1 VTVVDVPAPEAR
13 PGDLAAPAGERS
25 DRATAPWGG
34 PVGAALLVVVA
45 VLHLTIGLW
54 QAAHDS
60 VGVDEAVD
68 VSSGVAT
75 LVRQDLRLNPEH
87 PPLPKVL
94 SALPA
99 LAARPVV
106 PDTPA
111 WRDGDWFGFTDDF
124 LQANREAGRLDR
136 VLFLARLVPLAE
148 GLACGW
154 LVFRLGRRLFGPVA
168 GVIGAVLWLTTP
180 LVVGLSHLAGI
191 DVPFALA
198 TLVVADRLLAY
209 VDAPTLRR
217 AAFVGGACAAALATR
232 HSGFALWAFAVVVV
246 AAVGR
251 RSGDTADRDQADARD
266 GVAGSGQVAGRRVA
280 WRAPALVVVAA
291 LAGVWAVYL
300 VLQPGGPS
308 PVAAD
313 RGAAMVADAADRSFT
328 ARLTL
333 AVPMP
338 PDHRA
343 GLGYLVL
350 TSDERPAYLFGQTW
364 DGSRP
369 WYFPGALLAKLPLAA
384 TAAVVLAPLAL
395 RRSVGAATRRRALL
409 AVAGPAAVGFGF
421 VLAQPLNLGVR
432 YVLPSLALV
441 LVLAGGGVARLF
453 AGLAIRPR
461 RVLAVAGLAV
471 QVVAMAEARTHALAW
486 TTPPFRPAY
495 RWVSDSNVDY
505 AQDLGRVDDWVAAQ
519 RAATPD
525 EPVHVSLLR
534 PRGVLDPVGTAPLR
548 AADPG
553 ALRGWVVVSATR
565 LTALDR
571 EALSWLRAYCPVG
584 TIGGSVL
591 LYRFAAPPDTSAGPS
606 MPVTSCSAGRFSTR
620 A

>member
-1 VTVVDVPAPEAR
+1 MTVVDVPAPEAR
-13 PGDLAAPAGERS
+13 PDDVVAPAAGRAGRS
-25 DRATAPWGG
+25 SAPWGG
-34 PVGAALLVVVA
+34 PVGAVLLAVVALLYLGV
-45 VLHLTIGLW
+45 GLW
-54 QAAHDS
+54 QAGHDT
-60 VGVDEAVD
+60 VTVDEAVD

-75 LVRQDLRLNPEH
+75 VVRHDLRLNPEH

-99 LAARPVV
+99 LVARPVV

-111 WRDGDWFGFTDDF
+111 WRDGDWFDFADDF
-124 LQANREAGRLDR
+124 VQANRDAGRLDR
-136 VLFLARLVPLAE
+136 VLFLARLVPLLE

-154 LVFRLGRRLFGPVA
+154 LVLRIGRRLFGPAA

-180 LVVGLSHLAGI
+180 VVVGLSHLAGI

-217 AAFVGGACAAALATR
+217 AAVVGAACAAALCTR
-232 HSGFALWAFAVVVV
+232 HSGFALWAYAVVVV
-246 AAVGR
+246 
-251 RSGDTADRDQADARD
+251 
-266 GVAGSGQVAGRRVA
+266 VALGRRVDRRGA
-280 WRAPALVVVAA
+280 WRAAAVVV
-291 LAGVWAVYL
+291 LSTVAGVWVVYT
-300 VLQPGGPS
+300 VLQPGGPA
-308 PVAAD
+308 PVAAA
-313 RGAAMVADAADRSFT
+313 RAAALVGDAADHSLT

-343 GLGYLVL
+343 GLAYLVL
-350 TSDERPAYLFGQTW
+350 TSDERPAYLFGQAW

-395 RRSVGAATRRRALL
+395 RRGAGAAVRRRALI
-409 AVAGPAAVGFGF
+409 AVAGPAAVGLVF

-441 LVLAGGGVARLF
+441 LVLAGGAVARV
-453 AGLAIRPR
+453 LAHLASRPR
-461 RVLAVAGLAV
+461 RALAAAGLAV
-471 QVVAMAEARTHALAW
+471 QLAAMGEARTHALAW

-495 RWVSDSNVDY
+495 RWVGDSNVDY
-505 AQDLGRVDDWVAAQ
+505 AQDLGRVDAWVSARLAAS
-519 RAATPD
+519 PE

-534 PRGVLDPVGTAPLR
+534 PRGVVDPAGATPLR
-548 AADPG
+548 DTDLRT
-553 ALRGWVVVSATR
+553 LRGWVVVSATR

-571 EALSWLRAYCPVG
+571 DALSWLRAYCPVE

-591 LYRFAAPPDTSAGPS
+591 VYRFGAPPDTSAGPS
-606 MPVTSCSAGRFSTR
+606 MPATSCSGARLSTR